1 MTISIWFWIGFNV
14 FVLAMLALDL
24 GIFNRKEHIPSIK
37 EALIWVV
44 VWVLLALI
52 FNVGVYFFL
61 GTNKALEFLAG
72 YLIEQSLSTDNIFVF
87 VLIFSYFVVPRIY
100 QHRVLFWGIMGA
112 LIMRGTMIA
121 AGAFLLERFHWIL
134 YIFGAFLIY
143 TGIRMAFYDES
154 DIEPE
159 KNPVLRLA
167 RRIFPIASDHEGK
180 EFLIRRNGTLYA
192 TPLLLVL
199 IVVETTDLIF
209 AVDSIPAVFAITQD
223 PFIVYTS
230 NVFAILGLRS
240 LYFVLANLVDKFYY
254 LRFALAVILSFVGI
268 KMLLP
273 LIFHDLHVPTWF
285 PLVVIVAVL
294 LVAVI
299 ASVVRNRLQVK

>member
-1 MTISIWFWIGFNV
+1 M
-14 FVLAMLALDL
+14 
-24 GIFNRKEHIPSIK
+24 
-37 EALIWVV
+37 

-100 QHRVLFWGIMGA
+100 QHCVLFWGIMGA

-299 ASVVRNRLQVK
+299 ASVVRNRLQVKKDR